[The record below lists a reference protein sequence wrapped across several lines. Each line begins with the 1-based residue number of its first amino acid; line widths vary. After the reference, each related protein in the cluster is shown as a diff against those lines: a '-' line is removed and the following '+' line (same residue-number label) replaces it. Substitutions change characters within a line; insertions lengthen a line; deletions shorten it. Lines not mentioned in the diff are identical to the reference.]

1 LTLRV
6 ADETPRGSSEPVTP
20 RLVRLSMADVLTLE
34 AVSNEHCEQNS
45 RAVDGVRVKLP
56 AS

>member
-1 LTLRV
+1 LRV
-6 ADETPRGSSEPVTP
+6 ADETPRCSSEPVTP
-20 RLVRLSMADVLTLE
+20 RLVRLLMADVLTLE
-34 AVSNEHCEQNS
+34 EDSNEHCEQNS